1 MRFSDRM
8 DAIPEYVVARMNRV
22 IAEQRAAG
30 IDVISLGIGDPDIPP
45 DPRIRARLAEEV
57 QRDDAA
63 RYPTNI
69 GQPDLRAAVAEH
81 YARRFGVQVD
91 PATEI
96 LPLLGAKE
104 GLAHLALAVLDP
116 GAVSLVA
123 DPGYP
128 VYTGGPRIAAAQ
140 SWPLPLLPQNGFQ
153 PAPDDVP
160 ADVAERARLLVC
172 GYPNNPTGAV
182 AAPDLFARLGA
193 FGERHDLVLCHDH
206 AYADFSYDDV
216 DAPSALA
223 EPSFRARGI
232 EILSLS
238 KAYAV
243 PGWRIAFAVGNPTII
258 GVLQRL
264 KTQID
269 SGMFPALQRTAAWM
283 LRDPELDGPPLAVY
297 RARRDLACERLAAIG
312 MPVDPPKGA
321 MYLWV
326 PVPTDEPS
334 GLFAERLL
342 AEAAVVVTPGS
353 AYGSAGEGFVRLA
366 LTIPEERLIEAI
378 DRIGVVLRGSPAE

>member
-30 IDVISLGIGDPDIPP
+30 VDVISLGVGDPDLPP

-63 RYPTNI
+63 RYPTNV
-69 GQPDLRAAVAEH
+69 GLPDLRAAVAEH
-81 YARRFGVQVD
+81 YARRFGVELD

-116 GAVSLVA
+116 GALSLVA

-128 VYTGGPRIAAAQ
+128 VYTGGPLLAAAG
-140 SWPLPLLPQNGFQ
+140 SCPLPLRADHGFQ
-153 PAPDDVP
+153 PDLDAVP
-160 ADVAERARLLVC
+160 AEAAARARLLVC
-172 GYPNNPTGAV
+172 GYPNNPTGAI
-182 AAPDLFARLGA
+182 AAPDLFARLAA
-193 FGERHDLVLCHDH
+193 FGDRHDLVLCHDH
-206 AYADFSYDDV
+206 AYAELAFDDAL
-216 DAPSALA
+216 APSALA
-223 EPSFRARGI
+223 DPGFRSRGI

-238 KAYAV
+238 KTYSV
-243 PGWRIAFAVGNPTII
+243 PGWRIAFAVGNPAII
-258 GVLQRL
+258 AVLQRL

-283 LRDPELDGPPLAVY
+283 LRQTDLDGPPLAVY
-297 RARRDLACERLAAIG
+297 RARRDLACRRLGEIG
-312 MPVDPPKGA
+312 MPVDPPQGG

-326 PVPTDEPS
+326 PIPTQESAS
-334 GLFAERLL
+334 GFADRILT
-342 AEAAVVVTPGS
+342 EAAVVVTPGS
-353 AYGSAGEGFVRLA
+353 AYGSGGEGYVRMA
-366 LTIPEERLIEAI
+366 LTLPEDRLDEAI
-378 DRIGVVLRGSPAE
+378 GRIGVVLAAT

>member
-22 IAEQRAAG
+22 IAEKRAAG
-30 IDVISLGIGDPDIPP
+30 IDVISLGIGDPDLPP
-45 DPRIRARLAEEV
+45 DPRIRARLADEV

-69 GQPDLRAAVAEH
+69 GQPDLREAVAEH
-81 YARRFGVQVD
+81 YARRFGVSLD

-116 GAVSLVA
+116 GALSLVA

-128 VYTGGPRIAAAQ
+128 VYTGGPLLAAAD
-140 SWPLPLLPQNGFQ
+140 SYPLPLLAANDYQ
-153 PAPDDVP
+153 PDLAAVP

-182 AAPDLFARLGA
+182 AAPDLFSRLGA

-206 AYADFSYDDV
+206 AYAELTFDDAV
-216 DAPSALA
+216 APSALSDA
-223 EPSFRARGI
+223 SFRSRGI

-238 KAYAV
+238 KAYSV
-243 PGWRIAFAVGNPTII
+243 PGWRIAFAVGNPEII
-258 GVLQRL
+258 SVLQRL

-283 LRDPELDGPPLAVY
+283 LRQTDLDGPPLAIY
-297 RARRDLACERLAAIG
+297 RARRDLACTLLGEIG
-312 MPVDPPKGA
+312 LPVTPPLGG

-326 PVPTDEPS
+326 PIPAGESSSD
-334 GLFAERLL
+334 FAARLL
-342 AEAAVVVTPGS
+342 DEAAVVVTPGS
-353 AYGSAGEGFVRLA
+353 AYGRAGEGYVRMA
-366 LTIPEERLIEAI
+366 LTVPEDRLREALE
-378 DRIGVVLRGSPAE
+378 RIGAALARS

>member
-8 DAIPEYVVARMNRV
+8 DAIPEYVVARMNRT

-63 RYPTNI
+63 RYPTNL
-69 GQPDLRAAVAEH
+69 GQPDLRDAVAEH
-81 YARRFGVQVD
+81 YARRFGVALD

-116 GAVSLVA
+116 GALSLVA

-128 VYTGGPRIAAAQ
+128 VYTGGPLLAAAA
-140 SWPLPLLPQNGFQ
+140 SFPLPLLAANGFQ
-153 PAPDDVP
+153 PDLDAVP
-160 ADVAERARLLVC
+160 ADAAERARLLIC

-182 AAPDLFARLGA
+182 AAPDLFARLAA

-206 AYADFSYDDV
+206 AYAELAFSEDA
-216 DAPSALA
+216 APSALS
-223 EPSFRARGI
+223 EPGFRRRGI

-238 KAYAV
+238 KAYSV
-243 PGWRIAFAVGNPTII
+243 PGWRIAFAVGNPEII
-258 GVLQRL
+258 AVLQRL

-283 LRDPELDGPPLAVY
+283 LRQTDLDGPPREIY
-297 RARRDLACERLAAIG
+297 RARRDLACARLAEIG
-312 MPVDPPKGA
+312 MPVAPPQGG

-326 PVPTDEPS
+326 PIPTPETS
-334 GLFAERLL
+334 SAFAARLL
-342 AEAAVVVTPGS
+342 EEAAVVVTPGS
-353 AYGSAGEGFVRLA
+353 AYGSAGEGYVRMA
-366 LTIPEERLIEAI
+366 LTVPDDRLREAL
-378 DRIGVVLRGSPAE
+378 DRIGAALAAT

>member
-22 IAEQRAAG
+22 LAEKRAAG
-30 IDVISLGIGDPDIPP
+30 VDVISLGVGDPDLPP

-69 GQPDLRAAVAEH
+69 GLPELREAVAEH
-81 YARRFGVQVD
+81 YARRFGVALD
-91 PATEI
+91 PQTEI

-116 GAVSLVA
+116 GSLSIVA

-128 VYTGGPRIAAAQ
+128 VYTGGPLLAAAE
-140 SWPLPLLPQNGFQ
+140 SFPLPLLAANGFQ
-153 PAPDDVP
+153 PDLEAVSAAA
-160 ADVAERARLLVC
+160 ADRARLLIC

-182 AAPDLFARLGA
+182 ASPDLFARLA
-193 FGERHDLVLCHDH
+193 RFGEQHDLVLCHDH
-206 AYADFSYDDV
+206 AYAEIAFDDAV
-216 DAPSALA
+216 APSALA
-223 EPSFRARGI
+223 DAGFRSRGI
-232 EILSLS
+232 EMLSLS
-238 KAYAV
+238 KTYSV
-243 PGWRIAFAVGNPTII
+243 PGWRIAFAVGNPEII
-258 GVLQRL
+258 AVLQRL

-283 LRDPELDGPPLAVY
+283 LRQNDLDGPPVAIY
-297 RARRDLACERLAAIG
+297 RARRDLACARLAEIG
-312 MPVDPPKGA
+312 MPLTPPLGG

-326 PVPTDEPS
+326 PIPTSETSAD
-334 GLFAERLL
+334 FATRLL
-342 AEAAVVVTPGS
+342 EQAAVVVTPGS
-353 AYGSAGEGFVRLA
+353 AYGSAGEGYVRMA
-366 LTIPEERLIEAI
+366 LTVPEDRLREAL
-378 DRIGVVLRGSPAE
+378 DRIEVVLADSRAE

>member
-8 DAIPEYVVARMNRV
+8 DAIPEYVVARMNRA

-30 IDVISLGIGDPDIPP
+30 IDVISLGIGDPDLPP

-57 QRDDAA
+57 LRDDAA
-63 RYPTNI
+63 RYPTNV
-69 GQPDLRAAVAEH
+69 GQPDLREAVAEH
-81 YARRFGVQVD
+81 YARRFGVSLD

-116 GAVSLVA
+116 GALSLVA

-128 VYTGGPRIAAAQ
+128 VYTGGPLLAAAD
-140 SWPLPLLPQNGFQ
+140 SYPLPLLAANDFQ
-153 PAPDDVP
+153 PDLAAVP

-172 GYPNNPTGAV
+172 GYPNNPTGAI
-182 AAPDLFARLGA
+182 ATPDLFARLGA

-206 AYADFSYDDV
+206 AYAELTFDDAV
-216 DAPSALA
+216 APSALSDA
-223 EPSFRARGI
+223 SFRSRGI

-238 KAYAV
+238 KAYSV
-243 PGWRIAFAVGNPTII
+243 PGWRIAFAVGNPEII
-258 GVLQRL
+258 SVLQRL

-283 LRDPELDGPPLAVY
+283 LRQTDLDGPPLAIY
-297 RARRDLACERLAAIG
+297 RARRDLACALLGEIG
-312 MPVDPPKGA
+312 LPVTPPQGG

-326 PVPTDEPS
+326 PIPAGETSTD
-334 GLFAERLL
+334 FATRLL
-342 AEAAVVVTPGS
+342 EDAAVVVTPGS
-353 AYGSAGEGFVRLA
+353 AYGKAGEGYVRMA
-366 LTIPEERLIEAI
+366 LTVPEDRLREAI
-378 DRIGVVLRGSPAE
+378 ERIGAALARS